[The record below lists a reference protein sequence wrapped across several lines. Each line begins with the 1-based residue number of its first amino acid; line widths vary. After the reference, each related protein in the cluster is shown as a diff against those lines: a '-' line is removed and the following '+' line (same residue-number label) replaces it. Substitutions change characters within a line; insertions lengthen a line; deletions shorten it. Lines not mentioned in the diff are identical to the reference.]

1 MMAKWGKL
9 ENQVTNTFNRALARK
24 GYLSL
29 CSIVE
34 SQYYTPHPYRL
45 ENKRVLPQPCNII
58 KYRIEYQQ
66 KRKRRQAYAVSQ
78 KLTGNQHIL

>member
-29 CSIVE
+29 CSI
-34 SQYYTPHPYRL
+34 
-45 ENKRVLPQPCNII
+45 
-58 KYRIEYQQ
+58 
-66 KRKRRQAYAVSQ
+66 
-78 KLTGNQHIL
+78 G